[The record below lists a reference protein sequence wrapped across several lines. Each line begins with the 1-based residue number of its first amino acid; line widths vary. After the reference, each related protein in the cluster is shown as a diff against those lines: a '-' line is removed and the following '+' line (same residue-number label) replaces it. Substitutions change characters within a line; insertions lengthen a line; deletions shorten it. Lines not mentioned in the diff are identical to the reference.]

1 MDIAISP
8 IPAFNPGAA
17 VLVSPLTRS
26 FPLSAGISF
35 SNELSAAM
43 VADTAVGF
51 SRESP
56 APLGEGTAQPE
67 ILSRMPGVFDAA
79 PIAFIRPDEV
89 DPFGAE
95 SPRGEI
101 AAAESDANIS
111 LAMEQVPPRVAE
123 HPSESPPFGRIISA
137 LDEAAMT
144 MGAAASLA
152 ELKHN
157 SGDVWQ
163 TEKPPSEQELYPAQ
177 FAPLPTHDAGDAMPP
192 RIYLAS
198 PDAIPL
204 VAEDTN
210 SGKDDSVVQD
220 FQPQREPG
228 AFDENASLTATMRP
242 WQNAENETLS
252 TRLDTH
258 ADSRGESSRG
268 PNSTAARGIDPAR
281 TRPLTASDVAMLL
294 PQSSAPASNPVP
306 LASAQADPAD
316 DIFRMPS
323 TQPQGEEPH
332 TSVPAQ
338 PHASTAEQSEAP
350 PKPAPVQNKVLPASV
365 QADTS
370 GLRLAETPSAET
382 RPSAPEEDEVPSLHS
397 SAPVQSTVPRETTQ
411 AENDGDEADARSAGA
426 ASASTDAAVPVPL
439 RVPAAAEPETIQVPA
454 VAPVRAPVVSI
465 HETTRP
471 AALDDKP
478 SEETPVAPSSESNP
492 IAMRDAFTAWARSRA
507 PGKTEIFA
515 SRPARPELD
524 RTEPSA
530 SVSARPEAA
539 SVMPPPSASRESHNA
554 AGRDAAP
561 LGMRAPVAVEAG
573 TAALSPPAPGHN
585 ALPPAEIVAQAAS
598 PQPVA
603 APDTPIALELRVIA
617 GMPYTVQGMD
627 KLALRIAAKSAAG
640 ENEFTI
646 RLDPPELGGIEVKLH
661 VDAAGKASASLAADL
676 PPTLDLLQRDSA
688 TLERVMKET
697 GLDLSGGL
705 TFSLKGE
712 GESGGR
718 GMQGHAPEKRL
729 QFTTAE
735 DAAANT
741 VAAASGAGEWGVT
754 TRLDISV

>member
-1 MDIAISP
+1 
-8 IPAFNPGAA
+8 
-17 VLVSPLTRS
+17 
-26 FPLSAGISF
+26 
-35 SNELSAAM
+35 
-43 VADTAVGF
+43 
-51 SRESP
+51 
-56 APLGEGTAQPE
+56 
-67 ILSRMPGVFDAA
+67 
-79 PIAFIRPDEV
+79 
-89 DPFGAE
+89 
-95 SPRGEI
+95 
-101 AAAESDANIS
+101 
-111 LAMEQVPPRVAE
+111 
-123 HPSESPPFGRIISA
+123 
-137 LDEAAMT
+137 
-144 MGAAASLA
+144 
-152 ELKHN
+152 
-157 SGDVWQ
+157 
-163 TEKPPSEQELYPAQ
+163 
-177 FAPLPTHDAGDAMPP
+177 
-192 RIYLAS
+192 
-198 PDAIPL
+198 
-204 VAEDTN
+204 
-210 SGKDDSVVQD
+210 
-220 FQPQREPG
+220 
-228 AFDENASLTATMRP
+228 
-242 WQNAENETLS
+242 
-252 TRLDTH
+252 
-258 ADSRGESSRG
+258 
-268 PNSTAARGIDPAR
+268 
-281 TRPLTASDVAMLL
+281 MLL
-294 PQSSAPASNPVP
+294 PQSSAPASKPVP
-306 LASAQADPAD
+306 LASAQADPAG
-316 DIFRMPS
+316 DIFLMPA

-338 PHASTAEQSEAP
+338 PPASAAEQSEAP

-382 RPSAPEEDEVPSLHS
+382 RPSAPEEDEAPSLHS
-397 SAPVQSTVPRETTQ
+397 SAPVQSTVPRVSTQ
-411 AENDGDEADARSAGA
+411 AENDGDEADAPSAGA
-426 ASASTDAAVPVPL
+426 ASASADAVPVPL
-439 RVPAAAEPETIQVPA
+439 RVSAAAEPETIQVPA
-454 VAPVRAPVVSI
+454 VAPVRAPVVST

-471 AALDDKP
+471 AAPDDKP
-478 SEETPVAPSSESNP
+478 SEETPVAQSSESNP

-507 PGKTEIFA
+507 PGKTEISA

-539 SVMPPPSASRESHNA
+539 SDLPPSSASSESHNA

-561 LGMRAPVAVEAG
+561 LGMRAPVAAEAG
-573 TAALSPPAPGHN
+573 TAALSPPAPVHN
-585 ALPPAEIVAQAAS
+585 AFPPAEIVAQVAS

-646 RLDPPELGGIEVKLH
+646 RLNPPELGGIEVKLH

-718 GMQGHAPEKRL
+718 GMQGHAPEKHL

-741 VAAASGAGEWGVT
+741 VAAASSAGEWGVT